1 MEVQPQPAEAAKVA
15 ASLRQSSLSSYF
27 PAKRGGPG
35 AANPPCKRSKPLPP
49 TPVTSPMHG
58 LATAAVHSKRLI
70 CFSPEGC
77 GGGRAT
83 ASRAELAATPRQ
95 GGSTLTTDTAAAGA
109 AAAATPAESAASGSP
124 RYRTS
129 FDVEADLA
137 SQSAGGAAAT
147 PTRARRSLCSDFL
160 SVAASPPPLP
170 HFGTPQSRLAASAPG
185 LPRSREDD
193 FMRPP
198 LRQGAR
204 LPPLALP
211 LLRSEPTVEAQ
222 RREEAAAAVA
232 VQVAALVGLHAGGL
246 RSNGGRPSSQ
256 TEPDARL
263 HAGLKQERL
272 RILKSIGN
280 IVHTL
285 HKDATLQ
292 LPGLTTAAPVE
303 HASAAAEEANVAGKK
318 SLSGNLDLVKMPSCF
333 GQSRSPERHGAP
345 NNLHIH
351 LRAALRTFVEG
362 VVAKLVEE
370 RHANGKRGTQ
380 SGVAVTRQDVLK
392 TKLIAQMLSTKS
404 HLGD

>member
-160 SVAASPPPLP
+160 SVAASPPPPP
-170 HFGTPQSRLAASAPG
+170 HFGTPQSRLAAVAPG
-185 LPRSREDD
+185 LSQSREEES
-193 FMRPP
+193 MRPP

-204 LPPLALP
+204 VPPLALP
-211 LLRSEPTVEAQ
+211 LLTRSEPTAEAL

-246 RSNGGRPSSQ
+246 RSNGARPSSQ

-263 HAGLKQERL
+263 HACLKQERL

-285 HKDATLQ
+285 HKDSTLP
-292 LPGLTTAAPVE
+292 LSGSTAAAPVE
-303 HASAAAEEANVAGKK
+303 HAMAAAEEPHVAGEK
-318 SLSGNLDLVKMPSCF
+318 SLNSNLDLVKMPSSCF
-333 GQSRSPERHGAP
+333 RQSRSPERHGAA

-370 RHANGKRGTQ
+370 RKANGKRGDQ
-380 SGVAVTRQDVLK
+380 SGETITRQDMLQVL
-392 TKLIAQMLSTKS
+392 LPLST
-404 HLGD
+404 